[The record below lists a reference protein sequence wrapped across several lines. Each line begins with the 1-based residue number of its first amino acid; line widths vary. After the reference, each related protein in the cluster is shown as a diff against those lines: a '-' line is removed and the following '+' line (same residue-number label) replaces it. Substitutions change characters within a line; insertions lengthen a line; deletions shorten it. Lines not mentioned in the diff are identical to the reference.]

1 MQLFCFCVLKNPFEN
16 IGTRINASKPFL
28 GELQQTVKRDTLGK
42 GVEWHRNRI
51 FKFYFSCLLIVWMF
65 NMNVYHSYNLKN
77 ISNRKASLLCHQG
90 WIRTLRLYLKLR
102 VKQARG
108 HPGVRGLETDM
119 LEPGGHA
126 HSQVPFMLSRDYGL
140 SRTVS
145 GCSEKA
151 IYDGDPGLPVWRQP
165 LGSPGLQ
172 TSLPSLELV
181 NWERA
186 EL

>member
-1 MQLFCFCVLKNPFEN
+1 M
-16 IGTRINASKPFL
+16 GTP
-28 GELQQTVKRDTLGK
+28 TVKRDTLGR

-51 FKFYFSCLLIVWMF
+51 LSFILHAFLLF
-65 NMNVYHSYNLKN
+65 NMNVYHLSNLKN
-77 ISNRKASLLCHQG
+77 ISNRQASLLCHQG
-90 WIRTLRLYLKLR
+90 WIRTLSLYLKLR

-108 HPGVRGLETDM
+108 HLVVRKLETEM
-119 LEPGGHA
+119 VKPGGHA
-126 HSQVPFMLSRDYGL
+126 RSQVLFMLSRDCGS

-181 NWERA
+181 NWEKT